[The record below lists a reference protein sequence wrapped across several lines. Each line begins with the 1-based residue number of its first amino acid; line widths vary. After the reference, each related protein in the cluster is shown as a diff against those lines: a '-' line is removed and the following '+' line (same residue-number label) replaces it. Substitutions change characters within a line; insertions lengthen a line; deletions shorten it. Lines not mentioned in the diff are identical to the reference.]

1 MSGSTAPFD
10 PSAGLRTGPAQG
22 RPFGGVAGKS
32 YRAPLDRPASA
43 GLSAGPLRQGSAQA
57 STGLRTG
64 FDSTQDRPAAVGGM
78 TAILATDC
86 GSTTTKAIL
95 IERVG
100 GEYRQT
106 FRGEAPTTVEAPFD
120 DVTRGV
126 LNAIQEVEELSG
138 RKILEGEK
146 ILTPA
151 DGNRGVDIYVSTS
164 SAGGG
169 LQMMVAGV
177 VIAMTA
183 ESAQRC
189 ALGAG
194 AIVMDVLASNDGR
207 AAHEKIERIRHLR
220 PDIILLSG
228 GTDGGTISHVV
239 ELAEYIRAADPKPR
253 LGVGFKLP
261 VIFAGNKDAR
271 GRIQEILGDR
281 TALVITDNIRPV
293 LERENL
299 GPARHKIH
307 DLFLEHVMAQA
318 PGYGVL
324 IGWTGAPIMPTPAAV
339 GLIMEKA
346 AKQQG
351 LNLLGVDIG
360 GATTDVFSVVDGQFT
375 RTVSANLGMSYSISN
390 VLAEAGLEKIQRWLP
405 LSLPEQDV
413 RDRIRNKMIRPTT
426 IPQTQE
432 DLALEQAVAREA
444 LRLALK
450 QHKALAVGL
459 KGVQQERT
467 IADAF
472 EQEEGAK
479 SLIDLYRID
488 LIIGSGGILSHA
500 PRRVQ
505 AMMMM
510 IDAYQPLGLTALAVD
525 SIFMMPHLGVL
536 SQVNEQAATEVFL
549 KDCLIPLGS
558 CLAAEGRAKAGEP
571 CFAYTIRFAGGR
583 EERGTLRFGDLL
595 PIELALGEEA
605 DLYGE
610 PSRGFDLGA
619 GKGKAV
625 ALKAKGGV
633 VGMILDAR
641 GRPLFLPE
649 EPSERAAQLRA
660 WAKAV
665 NLYPA

>member
-1 MSGSTAPFD
+1 
-10 PSAGLRTGPAQG
+10 
-22 RPFGGVAGKS
+22 
-32 YRAPLDRPASA
+32 
-43 GLSAGPLRQGSAQA
+43 
-57 STGLRTG
+57 
-64 FDSTQDRPAAVGGM
+64 M

-95 IERVG
+95 IEQKG

-106 FRGEAPTTVEAPFD
+106 FRGEAPTTVEVPFD

-138 RKILEGEK
+138 RKILDGEK

-151 DGNRGVDIYVSTS
+151 EEGRGVDIYVSTS

-177 VIAMTA
+177 VMAMTA

-194 AIVMDVLASNDGR
+194 AIVMDVMAGNDGR
-207 AAHEKIERIRHLR
+207 AAHEKIERIRVLR
-220 PDIILLSG
+220 PDMILLSG

-253 LGVGFKLP
+253 LGGNFKLP

-281 TALVITDNIRPV
+281 TALVMTDNIRPI

-324 IGWTGAPIMPTPAAV
+324 MGWTGAPIMPTPAAV
-339 GLIMEKA
+339 GLIMENA
-346 AKQQG
+346 ARAQG

-390 VLAEAGLEKIQRWLP
+390 VLAEAGIEKIERWLAEP
-405 LSLPEQDV
+405 LPEQEM
-413 RDRIRNKMIRPTT
+413 RNRIKNKMIRPTT
-426 IPQTQE
+426 IPQTLA

-444 LRLALK
+444 LRLAFE

-459 KGVQQERT
+459 RGVQRERT

-472 EQEEGAK
+472 EQEEGRK

-510 IDAYQPLGLTALAVD
+510 IDAYQPLGLTRFAVD

-536 SQVNEQAATEVFL
+536 SQVNERAATEVFL
-549 KDCLIPLGS
+549 KDCLVPLGS
-558 CLAAEGRAKAGEP
+558 CLAAEGRAKRGEP
-571 CFAYTIRFAGGR
+571 CFAYTIRFADDR
-583 EERGTLRFGDLL
+583 QAQGTLRFGEILRLDL
-595 PIELALGEEA
+595 PLGAEA
-605 DLYGE
+605 GLQAE
-610 PSRGFDLGA
+610 PSRSFDLGA

-625 ALKAKGGV
+625 KLQAKGGV
-633 VGMILDAR
+633 VGLILDAR
-641 GRPLFLPE
+641 GRPLYLAE
-649 EPSERAAQLRA
+649 QPSERIAQLRA

-665 NLYPA
+665 DLYPEVRSD

>member
-1 MSGSTAPFD
+1 MSEE
-10 PSAGLRTGPAQG
+10 
-22 RPFGGVAGKS
+22 
-32 YRAPLDRPASA
+32 
-43 GLSAGPLRQGSAQA
+43 
-57 STGLRTG
+57 
-64 FDSTQDRPAAVGGM
+64 M

-95 IERVG
+95 IEKVG
-100 GEYRQT
+100 DQYRQT

-126 LNAIQEVEELSG
+126 LNAIQEVEELSA
-138 RKILEGEK
+138 RRILEGDK

-151 DGNRGVDIYVSTS
+151 DQGRGVDIYVSTS

-177 VIAMTA
+177 VMAMTA

-207 AAHEKIERIRHLR
+207 AGHEKIERIRHLR
-220 PDIILLSG
+220 PDMILLSG

-253 LGVGFKLP
+253 LGGGFKLP

-281 TALVITDNIRPV
+281 TAIVITDNIRPV

-318 PGYGVL
+318 PGYGAL
-324 IGWTGAPIMPTPAAV
+324 MGWTGAPIMPTPAAV

-346 AKQQG
+346 ARQQG

-405 LSLPEQDV
+405 LFLEEQDI
-413 RDRIRNKMIRPTT
+413 RNRIKNKMIRPTT
-426 IPQTQE
+426 IPQTQQ

-444 LRLALK
+444 LRLALE
-450 QHKALAVGL
+450 QHKALAVEL

-472 EQEEGAK
+472 EQEEGGK

-510 IDAYQPLGLTALAVD
+510 IDAYQPLGLTRLAVD

-536 SQVNEQAATEVFL
+536 SQVNERAATEVFL

-558 CLAAEGRAKAGEP
+558 CLAAEGSAKPGEP
-571 CFAYTIRFAGGR
+571 CFAFTIRFADGR
-583 EERGTLRFGDLL
+583 EEKEVLRFGDLL
-595 PIELALGEEA
+595 RIELPPGSEA
-605 DLYGE
+605 DLQAE
-610 PSRGFDLGA
+610 PSRSFDLGA
-619 GKGKAV
+619 GKGKPV
-625 ALKAKGGV
+625 VLKATGGI
-633 VGMILDAR
+633 VGLILDAR
-641 GRPLFLPE
+641 GRPLSLPGDS
-649 EPSERAAQLRA
+649 SERTAQLRA

-665 NLYPA
+665 DLYPE